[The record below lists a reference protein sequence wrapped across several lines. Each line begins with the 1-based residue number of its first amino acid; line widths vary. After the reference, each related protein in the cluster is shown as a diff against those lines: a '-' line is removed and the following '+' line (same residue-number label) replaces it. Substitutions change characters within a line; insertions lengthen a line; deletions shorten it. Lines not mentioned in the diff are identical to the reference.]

1 MDRWKVCGLAWES
14 VSNGIII
21 KSREGYIIN
30 NLLGE
35 NYTILGKCNINNKK
49 LDYKRYQ
56 DSDIEMLIY

>member
-35 NYTILGKCNINNKK
+35 NYTILGICNINNKK